1 MLIDTHCHLVSHRY
15 AAVSPEELAAR
26 AIARGVGHCVSLGTE
41 RADWEE
47 QLDLA
52 RRLPRF
58 VTPCLAV
65 HPTEAHLAE
74 DGDLDVLRRL
84 ASENAVGAIGEAG
97 LDYYWP
103 APEGWTEESYRRRQ
117 SELLEA
123 HFEIARDLGLNIS
136 LHTRDRK
143 GAASFEDAVAI
154 ARQYPS
160 VRPVF
165 HCFIGS
171 REQAARVFEELGGF
185 ISLTGIVTFKNAP
198 AVHDVAAWCPL
209 DRLMLETDAPYLA
222 PEPVRGT
229 VNEPSCVR
237 FIAERVAQLRG
248 VPVEAVEDATT
259 RTARRFFRMAN
270 EAFGENEKPA

>member
-15 AAVSPEELAAR
+15 AEVSPEELAAR
-26 AIARGVGHCVSLGTE
+26 AASRGVGHCVSLGTE
-41 RADWEE
+41 RADWEA
-47 QLDLA
+47 QLELA

-65 HPTEAHLAE
+65 HPTEAHLSA
-74 DGDLDVLRRL
+74 DDDMTLLRQL
-84 ASENAVGAIGEAG
+84 ASDNPVGAIGEAG

-103 APEGWTEESYRRRQ
+103 APEGWTEEAYRRRQ
-117 SELLEA
+117 GELLEM

-143 GAASFEDAVAI
+143 GDASFEDAVAI
-154 ARQYPS
+154 ARRYPT

-165 HCFIGS
+165 HCFIGG
-171 REQAARVFEELGGF
+171 REQAARVFDELDGF

-198 AVHDVAAWCPL
+198 GVHDVAAWCPL

-229 VNEPSCVR
+229 LNEPSCVR
-237 FIAERVAQLRG
+237 FIAERVAALRG
-248 VPVEAVEDATT
+248 APVEAVEEATT
-259 RTARRFFRMAN
+259 KTARRFFRMAD
-270 EAFGENEKPA
+270 E